1 MGCIA
6 GCMTCGREVKTRG
19 LEESSGWYWVKGV
32 NGRVGLEKGV
42 CGKEKAE
49 RFSEEWRLGG

>member
-1 MGCIA
+1 M
-6 GCMTCGREVKTRG
+6 RTRG